1 MRSGARA
8 AYDLARAPALARRI
22 ASRVTTLAAAPRAAA
37 PLDVG
42 GSPVYLRTDLW
53 FGFRAGGSVGH
64 VAGVVNELG
73 RFGGPAV
80 VITSDWLPL
89 VRPDVELH
97 RIAPTR
103 EFWDFA
109 ELPALRYNE
118 TLLPAARRLLRGRR
132 VSFVYQR
139 YSLGNLSGVELSRE
153 LGVPLVL
160 EFNGSELW
168 VSRNWGRPLR
178 RESLMGDIE
187 RLALRGADL
196 VVAVSDG
203 VRAQALEQGVDPARI
218 LVNPN
223 GVDTDRY
230 SPEVDGGPVRAR
242 YGLDGM
248 MVIGFIGTF
257 GTWHGAEVLAEAFAL
272 YLRQHPEERG
282 RVRLLMIGDG
292 TGLPRARAALEAG
305 GAAREAIFTGVVPQ
319 EEGARHL
326 AACDIVVSPQL
337 PNADGT
343 PFFGSPTKLFEY
355 MAMGRAILASRL
367 DQIAETIRHGEN
379 GWLVEPGSARS
390 LADGIRA
397 LAADPAL
404 RRRLGDA
411 ARRDAVERHGWAEH
425 TRRIVDALAARAGR
439 S

>member
-1 MRSGARA
+1 
-8 AYDLARAPALARRI
+8 
-22 ASRVTTLAAAPRAAA
+22 
-37 PLDVG
+37 
-42 GSPVYLRTDLW
+42 
-53 FGFRAGGSVGH
+53 
-64 VAGVVNELG
+64 
-73 RFGGPAV
+73 
-80 VITSDWLPL
+80 
-89 VRPDVELH
+89 
-97 RIAPTR
+97 
-103 EFWDFA
+103 
-109 ELPALRYNE
+109 
-118 TLLPAARRLLRGRR
+118 
-132 VSFVYQR
+132 
-139 YSLGNLSGVELSRE
+139 
-153 LGVPLVL
+153 
-160 EFNGSELW
+160 
-168 VSRNWGRPLR
+168 
-178 RESLMGDIE
+178 
-187 RLALRGADL
+187 
-196 VVAVSDG
+196 
-203 VRAQALEQGVDPARI
+203 
-218 LVNPN
+218 
-223 GVDTDRY
+223 
-230 SPEVDGGPVRAR
+230 
-242 YGLDGM
+242 
-248 MVIGFIGTF
+248 
-257 GTWHGAEVLAEAFAL
+257 WHGAEVLAEAFAL